1 MTISD
6 DALRAAQA
14 VNAERL
20 WGRLMRMA
28 EFGAR
33 PDGGVDRPCL
43 SAEDQ
48 NARAELI
55 GWAEAR
61 GYQVSVDRAA
71 NLFIRRAGRRDG
83 PAILTGSHM
92 DSQPKGGRFDGIGG
106 VLGGLEALDAISEA
120 GLETDRAIEVVAFTN
135 EEGGRF
141 SPGCTGSMSWSGAR
155 DPASFDDLEDEN
167 GVRYADALNE
177 TLSKAPELATRP
189 LGDAPAAYVELHI
202 EQGPVLEEKA
212 LQIAAVTG
220 IQGVRWYDVEITGDT
235 AHAGTTPL
243 ALRRDAVQAMHR
255 AIAALNALMADP
267 DDVVRFTVGR
277 IEVEPNS
284 PNAVADK
291 ARFTIDFRHP
301 DRAVLEQR
309 GNAVEEAVRKA
320 AEPCR
325 AEVRP
330 SLFSD
335 PTHFPEPIVAI
346 IEQAARDLDF
356 GVMRLPSGAFHD
368 ALFASQI
375 CPTAMIFV
383 PSRNGLSHH
392 PDEYTAPEHM
402 AAGTQVLA
410 ATLVDLANGNAT
422 V

>member
-6 DALRAAQA
+6 DARRAAEA
-14 VNAERL
+14 VNGERL
-20 WGRLMRMA
+20 WTRLMRMA

-33 PDGGVDRPCL
+33 TDGGVDRPCL
-43 SAEDQ
+43 SAVDQ
-48 NARAELI
+48 AARTELI
-55 GWAEAR
+55 SWAEAR

-71 NLFIRRAGRRDG
+71 NLFIRREGRGNG

-106 VLGGLEALDAISEA
+106 VLGGLEALDAITEA
-120 GLETDRAIEVVAFTN
+120 GLETERAIEVVAFTN

-155 DPASFDDLEDEN
+155 DAASFDDIVDEN

-177 TLSKAPELATRP
+177 TISKAPQLATRP
-189 LGDAPAAYVELHI
+189 LGGAPAAYVELHI
-202 EQGPVLEEKA
+202 EQGPVLEKKGLE
-212 LQIAAVTG
+212 IAAVTG
-220 IQGVRWYDVEITGDT
+220 IQGVRWYGVEISGET

-243 ALRRDAVQAMHR
+243 ALRRDAVQAAHR
-255 AIAALNALMADP
+255 AIAALNSLMADP
-267 DDVVRFTVGR
+267 EDVIRFTVGR

-284 PNAVADK
+284 PNTVADK
-291 ARFTIDFRHP
+291 VRFTIDFRHP
-301 DRAVLEQR
+301 DRTVLEER
-309 GNAVEEAVRKA
+309 GSAIEEVVKEAAAPCEAVIA
-320 AEPCR
+320 
-325 AEVRP
+325 P

-335 PTHFPEPIVAI
+335 PAHFPEPIVAT
-346 IEQAARDLDF
+346 IEQAAQALDF

-383 PSRNGLSHH
+383 PCRNGISHH
-392 PDEYTAPEHM
+392 PDEYASPEHM
-402 AAGTQVLA
+402 KAGTRVLA